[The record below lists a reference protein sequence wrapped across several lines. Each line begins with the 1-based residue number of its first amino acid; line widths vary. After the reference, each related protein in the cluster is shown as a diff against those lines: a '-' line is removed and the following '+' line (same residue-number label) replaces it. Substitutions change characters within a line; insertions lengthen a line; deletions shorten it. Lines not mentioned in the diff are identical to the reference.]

1 MSLPSSP
8 AWTVS
13 VEPRCLE
20 PARDPYRRLR
30 CFCLSPISCVAFAD
44 SDYHVRRLAGGLL
57 SRLEPSAVAQHS
69 REIAERLESD
79 DETVRL
85 HVVQALGL
93 LEGRRLAPFAEQLV
107 SCLEDDDDGVRWA
120 AVDALSSLPPTAL
133 ANRTDVA
140 IQRML
145 DRQETS
151 LARSAVLAWLPKLQS
166 GGAPQAALDKLASW
180 NFKLNF
186 GGGAAVE
193 PEVQ

>member
-1 MSLPSSP
+1 MSLPFSP

-13 VEPRCLE
+13 GGPRSLE
-20 PARDPYRRLR
+20 PARPPHRRLI
-30 CFCLSPISCVAFAD
+30 CICLSPISCVAFAD

-69 REIAERLESD
+69 REIAERLESE

-93 LEGRRLAPFAEQLV
+93 LEGRRLAPFAEQLMV
-107 SCLEDDDDGVRWA
+107 CLEDDDDGVRWA
-120 AVDALSSLPPTAL
+120 AVDALSSLPPAAL
-133 ANRTDVA
+133 ANRTDIA
-140 IQRML
+140 IQKML

-151 LARSAVLAWLPKLQS
+151 LARSAVSTWLPKLE
-166 GGAPQAALDKLASW
+166 GGGVPQAALDKLASW

-186 GGGAAVE
+186 GGGAG
-193 PEVQ
+193 PGG